1 MKGKGTQAGFF
12 QSQGSIRNLIF
23 DLDGT
28 LIDSRLDIARSQAFA
43 MKSRGFSSSEET
55 FLPLAG
61 QPLHVAFR
69 NARPDLDTLELECL
83 IGAYREHYREHALD
97 TTVPFAG
104 IREMLL
110 ELHASGVGLAVATT
124 KGSAQARQIIAGL
137 NLLEMLDGVFGTDPP
152 LRYKPEPDLLLH
164 VLERQN
170 WDADTAVAVGDAH
183 TDMAA
188 ARAARCR
195 SGAALWGAHDRGR
208 LLAESP
214 SFDFESPAEILDLVI
229 SRR

>member
-1 MKGKGTQAGFF
+1 MHGQT
-12 QSQGSIRNLIF
+12 SICNFIF

-43 MKSRGFSSSEET
+43 MQSRGYSSSEET

-69 NARPDLDTLELECL
+69 NVLPELDAAELAAL

-104 IREMLL
+104 IRELLL
-110 ELHASGVGLAVATT
+110 ELRALGVGLAVATT
-124 KGSAQARQIIAGL
+124 KGSAQARQIIEGL
-137 NLLEMLDGVFGTDPP
+137 KLLEMLDGVFGTDPP

-164 VLERQN
+164 AMERQSWN
-170 WDADTAVAVGDAH
+170 AATALAVGDAP
-183 TDMAA
+183 TDVAA

-195 SGAALWGAHDRGR
+195 SGAALWGAHDRSR
-208 LLAESP
+208 LLAEKP
-214 SFDFESPAEILDLVI
+214 SYDFESPAEILDLVI
-229 SRR
+229 SGR